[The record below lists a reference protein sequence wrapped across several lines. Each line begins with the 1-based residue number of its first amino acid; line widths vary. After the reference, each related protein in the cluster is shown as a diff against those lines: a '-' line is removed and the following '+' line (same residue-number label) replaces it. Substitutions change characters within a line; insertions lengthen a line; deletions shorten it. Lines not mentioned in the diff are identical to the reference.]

1 MKKGSDL
8 ECKLI
13 NVEKNYDG
21 FDSSISLINCGERC
35 APYND
40 FGVPFCCDISQMI
53 PTAYDCEWEYLR
65 VNTNLW
71 RIWEADE
78 ENAHLDDLIPEGQV
92 MIACLGY
99 RFCEREFRS
108 FTCRAFPFFP
118 YIQLSGEFIGLSY
131 YWEFEDLCWV
141 ISNLQTVSYEYRMQF
156 INFYDGL
163 FKVKPEEHEN
173 FRSYS
178 ITMCRIYGRRH
189 RSIPL
194 LHRDGNY
201 YLCTPRDGKLT
212 PCGADQLPKYGPFK
226 VAEDLPFPDGT

>member
-1 MKKGSDL
+1 MKIGSDQ
-8 ECKLI
+8 ECTLI
-13 NVEKNYDG
+13 NVEKNYDD
-21 FDSSISLINCGERC
+21 FDSSISMINCGERC

-40 FGVPFCCDISQMI
+40 YGVPFCCDISQMI
-53 PTAYDCEWEYLR
+53 PTAYDFEWEYLR

-78 ENAHLDDLIPEGQV
+78 ENAHLNDQVPEGQV

-141 ISNLQTVSYEYRMQF
+141 ISNLQSVSDEFRKQF

-163 FKVKPEEHEN
+163 FKEKPEEHEN

-178 ITMCRIYGRRH
+178 IDMRRIYGRRH

-194 LHRDGNY
+194 LHRDGIN
-201 YLCTPRDGKLT
+201 YLCTPKDGNLT
-212 PCGADQLPKYGPFK
+212 PCGPDQFPKYGPFK
-226 VAEDLPFPDGT
+226 VAEDIPFPDGT